1 MDVKKICT
9 YTRREKK
16 RVNRIESVTK
26 KKAKKTKLVESEEEE
41 GEGEEKNSYGKKE
54 RKRKSCFLFF
64 FFKKTTYFY
73 VYAFIIYLVYVKSR
87 FILALYSES
96 CRCLSFIR
104 ASAFPMC

>member
-41 GEGEEKNSYGKKE
+41 EGEGEEKIVTERRKE
-54 RKRKSCFLFF
+54 RGKVVFCFSSLKKQLIFMFMRLLF
-64 FFKKTTYFY
+64 
-73 VYAFIIYLVYVKSR
+73 I
-87 FILALYSES
+87 
-96 CRCLSFIR
+96 
-104 ASAFPMC
+104 